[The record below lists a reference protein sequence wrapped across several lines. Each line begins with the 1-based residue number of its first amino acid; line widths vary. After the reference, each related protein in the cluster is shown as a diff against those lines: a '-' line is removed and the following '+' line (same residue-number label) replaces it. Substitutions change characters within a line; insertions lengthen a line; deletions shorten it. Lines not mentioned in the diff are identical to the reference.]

1 MRDGDYA
8 TATTIGSA
16 AWLAELFAGAEGR
29 LALCP
34 GRFAADW
41 YDLGDSDA
49 IDRAVCG
56 QANVYFH
63 VALHD
68 PTLDPDAKRGRNS
81 TATSIAFLWDDGDV
95 HGPAHP
101 RNDLPESVGELVEFY
116 EALLPGPPSCLVYSG
131 HGVYPFWRLS
141 EPLGLRDDER
151 RQVARRLLAAYRSRR
166 DGEAEARGW
175 RLDEVGGFARVLRVP
190 GSINAKPGL
199 PRVPVK
205 LARWRPEL
213 RYHAEDLLDL
223 LPPVPPEELEASIP
237 PPATAPAKP
246 GRFPPAQFDPIP
258 KVCAFA
264 RYCID
269 NAADLDYDR
278 WWTFLRLV
286 THCEDGER
294 LAYELSA
301 PYLGF
306 KPREATYRIAQ
317 AVKSK
322 PPRCRTIRRDHP
334 GHCDGCICPSL
345 AINSPIAIGML
356 QERG

>member
-1 MRDGDYA
+1 MHSA
-8 TATTIGSA
+8 EPPASTIRPA

-29 LALCP
+29 LALCLS
-34 GRFAADW
+34 RFPADW
-41 YDLGDSDA
+41 FDLGQTEV
-49 IDRAVCG
+49 IDRAIG
-56 QANVYFH
+56 GRANAYFH

-68 PTLDPDAKRGRNS
+68 PSLDPEAQRGRNT
-81 TATSIAFLWDDGDV
+81 TATSLAFLWDDGDL
-95 HGPAHP
+95 HGPAH
-101 RNDLPESVGELVEFY
+101 RRTDLPKSLHELVEFY
-116 EALLPGPPSCLVYSG
+116 EALLPWPPSCLVYSG

-141 EPLGLRDDER
+141 EPLDLRDDDQR
-151 RQVARRLLAAYRSRR
+151 SLARRLLAAYRARR
-166 DGEAEARGW
+166 DSEAEAHGW
-175 RLDEVGGFARVLRVP
+175 RLDEPGGFAKVLRVP

-199 PRVPVK
+199 PRVPVTI
-205 LARWRPEL
+205 ARWRPER
-213 RYHAEDLLDL
+213 RYHVGDLLDL
-223 LPPVPPEELEASIP
+223 LPAPAAAAIEPTA
-237 PPATAPAKP
+237 PPAPTQGKR

-258 KVCAFA
+258 KICAFA
-264 RYCID
+264 RYCIE

-286 THCEDGER
+286 SHCEGGER

-301 PYLGF
+301 PYFGF
-306 KPREATYRIAQ
+306 KPREATYRIGQ

-356 QERG
+356 GGRA